1 MLGKDEGPCDNDV
14 MNDRQP
20 AALMRQE
27 IFEQPAVLTNLVD
40 NATATLQSVA
50 ESARHCTFAVLA
62 ARGSSDNAS
71 TYGKYLLEGLVGLP
85 TALAAPSLFTLYHTP
100 PRLKGALVIGVSQ
113 SGQAADVVEVL
124 QQAREQGAVTL
135 AVTNT
140 AGSPLTTA
148 AEHVVLLGA
157 GLERALAATK
167 TVTAQCAT
175 YAILTAL
182 LSQDVALRQGL
193 GQLGQAVQSVLAMED
208 QIAESARDW
217 LYAERAA
224 IISRGY
230 CYGAA
235 QESALK
241 LKETCYMSAEPYSA
255 ADFMHGPLAMIEP
268 NYPVLA
274 FLNHDAAY
282 DATLA
287 LLQQVSQRGAR
298 MIGFATPQAAE
309 HLPAGARALSV
320 NTPSELL
327 STIPFIVAG
336 QLFAMHLSILRGYNP
351 DVSRGL
357 HKVTVTL

>member
-1 MLGKDEGPCDNDV
+1 
-14 MNDRQP
+14 
-20 AALMRQE
+20 MRQE
-27 IFEQPAVLTNLVD
+27 IFEQPTVLTSLVD
-40 NATATLQSVA
+40 NAVVTLQAVA
-50 ESARHCTFAVLA
+50 ERAQRCSFAVLA

-71 TYGKYLLEGLVGLP
+71 TYGKYLLEGVVGLP

-100 PRLKGALVIGVSQ
+100 PHLQNALVIGVSQ

-124 QQAREQGAVTL
+124 QQARAQGAVTL

-140 AGSPLTTA
+140 ADSPLSGA
-148 AEHVVLLGA
+148 AEHTLLLGA
-157 GLERALAATK
+157 GLESALAATK
-167 TVTAQCAT
+167 TVTAQCAA

-182 LSQDVALRQGL
+182 LSHDATLRRGVS
-193 GQLGQAVQSVLAMED
+193 QLGQSVQSVLAMDE

-217 LYAERAA
+217 LYAERAV
-224 IISRGY
+224 IVSRGY
-230 CYGAA
+230 SYGAA

-282 DATLA
+282 ESTLA
-287 LLQQVSQRGAR
+287 LLHQISQRGAR
-298 MIGFATPQAAE
+298 IIGFATQPAAE
-309 HLPAGARALSV
+309 KLPATARVLPIQS
-320 NTPSELL
+320 PSALL
-327 STIPFIVAG
+327 STIPFVVAG

>member
-1 MLGKDEGPCDNDV
+1 MI
-14 MNDRQP
+14 DRQP

-40 NATATLQSVA
+40 NAAGTLQAVA
-50 ESARHCTFAVLA
+50 ESARHCSFAVLA

-71 TYGKYLLEGLVGLP
+71 TYGKYLLEGVVGLP

-140 AGSPLTTA
+140 ADSPLTIA
-148 AEHVVLLGA
+148 AEHTLLLGA

-167 TVTAQCAT
+167 TVTAQCAA

-182 LSQDVALRQGL
+182 LSQDADLRHGL
-193 GQLGQAVQSVLAMED
+193 TQLGQTVQNVLAMDD

-217 LYAERAA
+217 LYAERAV
-224 IISRGY
+224 IVSRGY
-230 CYGAA
+230 SYGAA

-274 FLNHDAAY
+274 FLNHDAACES
-282 DATLA
+282 TLE
-287 LLQQVSQRGAR
+287 LLNQISQRGAR
-298 MIGFATPQAAE
+298 MIGFATSQAAAK
-309 HLPAGARALSV
+309 LPAGTRALPIDS
-320 NTPSELL
+320 PSALL

>member
-1 MLGKDEGPCDNDV
+1 
-14 MNDRQP
+14 
-20 AALMRQE
+20 LMRQE
-27 IFEQPAVLTNLVD
+27 IFEQPAVLTSLVD
-40 NATATLQSVA
+40 NATVTMQSVA
-50 ESARHCTFAVLA
+50 ECASHCSFAVLA

-71 TYGKYLLEGLVGLP
+71 TYGKYLLEGVVGLP

-124 QQAREQGAVTL
+124 QQAREQGAITL
-135 AVTNT
+135 AVTNSPD
-140 AGSPLTTA
+140 SPLTTA
-148 AEHVVLLGA
+148 AEYVVLLGA

-182 LSQDVALRQGL
+182 LSRNADLLQGL
-193 GQLGQAVQSVLAMED
+193 TEIGQSVQSVLAMED

-230 CYGAA
+230 SYGAA

-282 DATLA
+282 ESTLE
-287 LLQQVSQRGAR
+287 LLNKISQRGAR
-298 MIGFATPQAAE
+298 MIGFATPQAAA
-309 HLPAGARALSV
+309 HLPAGTRALQIDS
-320 NTPSELL
+320 PSALL
-327 STIPFIVAG
+327 STIPFVVAG
-336 QLFAMHLSILRGYNP
+336 QLFAMHLSILRGYDP

>member
-1 MLGKDEGPCDNDV
+1 
-14 MNDRQP
+14 
-20 AALMRQE
+20 
-27 IFEQPAVLTNLVD
+27 
-40 NATATLQSVA
+40 
-50 ESARHCTFAVLA
+50 
-62 ARGSSDNAS
+62 
-71 TYGKYLLEGLVGLP
+71 
-85 TALAAPSLFTLYHTP
+85 FTLYHRP

-124 QQAREQGAVTL
+124 QQARGQGAVTL
-135 AVTNT
+135 AITNT
-140 AGSPLTTA
+140 PGSPLSTA
-148 AEHVVLLGA
+148 ADHTVLLGA
-157 GLERALAATK
+157 GLESALAATK
-167 TVTAQCAT
+167 TVTAQCAA

-182 LSQDVALRQGL
+182 FSNDADLRQGL
-193 GQLGQAVQSVLAMED
+193 NQLGEVVQSVLTIED

-217 LYAERAA
+217 MYAERAA

-282 DATLA
+282 ESTLA
-287 LLQQVSQRGAR
+287 LLNQISQRGAR
-298 MIGFATPQAAE
+298 MIGFTTPQAAAQ
-309 HLPAGARALSV
+309 LPAGTRALQINS
-320 NTPSELL
+320 PSALL